1 MGFGQSVVAAI
12 SSLGLSHTDPI
23 CCIFHKKVHS
33 PTHCVI
39 LNLQRNREMA
49 HITWAVGLCA
59 AGGSRGNYVM
69 YSVRLHGDTEV
80 EGQPWVKGQTE
91 QQARY
96 RLARPA
102 VPLRLLVAG
111 PPRPPRHRLHHQ
123 ELTFD
128 LFLLKDKSTMFP
140 YCTID
145 STDQGWTSSITI
157 FFWQS

>member
-12 SSLGLSHTDPI
+12 SSLSLSHTDPI

-39 LNLQRNREMA
+39 LNLQHNREMA

-80 EGQPWVKGQTE
+80 EHRGGGPTVGQRANGTTGQ
-91 QQARY
+91 
-96 RLARPA
+96 
-102 VPLRLLVAG
+102 VP
-111 PPRPPRHRLHHQ
+111 
-123 ELTFD
+123 F
-128 LFLLKDKSTMFP
+128 S
-140 YCTID
+140 
-145 STDQGWTSSITI
+145 TSSGSSSSSRGWSSSSSTAPAA
-157 FFWQS
+157 SPGTNL